1 MPIECSHAVMETV
14 ESSSFIL
21 DDTNLSFRRT
31 SIVCPISLIGKAPA
45 TTCSVNKKSNSGHV
59 HAVRHLELP
68 WHRTGLSNTQILQI
82 RFSIHWPN
90 HFRWNEPVK
99 LLEAYQMQK
108 FQRRVSKYHGH
119 CQYVHLAAFN
129 LCKLQSKLSTC
140 LWHHWA
146 TFDCF
151 QSLSLFWF
159 SHACMHVCIYKLTY
173 DIINNLQYNLYV
185 TMFFS
190 CNLV

>member
-1 MPIECSHAVMETV
+1 MPIECSHTVMETV
-14 ESSSFIL
+14 DSSSFIL
-21 DDTNLSFRRT
+21 NDT
-31 SIVCPISLIGKAPA
+31 SISYKSVFVQSSVQAAWLGKLQQQLAQSTKRP
-45 TTCSVNKKSNSGHV
+45 TQVMSMLCDIWNFRGIEQVY
-59 HAVRHLELP
+59 
-68 WHRTGLSNTQILQI
+68 LSNTQILQI

-129 LCKLQSKLSTC
+129 LCKLESKLSTC
-140 LWHHWA
+140 LWHHRA
-146 TFDCF
+146 TFDSF

-159 SHACMHVCIYKLTY
+159 SHACMHVFIYKHMISSTTY
-173 DIINNLQYNLYV
+173 NTIS
-185 TMFFS
+185 MFFS